1 MTAAMLDVWLQ
12 SAHATGVLKDGDDF
26 RTACV
31 CGYMGLPELS
41 EAAAR
46 QAGCEVER
54 IQLEGRARLAAYL
67 ARQKSDESGL
77 RRAW

>member
-31 CGYMGLPELS
+31 CGWTSLPQLT
-41 EAAAR
+41 EAAA
-46 QAGCEVER
+46 QAMPCEVQAEQQR
-54 IQLEGRARLAAYL
+54 GRARLAAYL
-67 ARQKSDESGL
+67 ARQKQV
-77 RRAW
+77 A